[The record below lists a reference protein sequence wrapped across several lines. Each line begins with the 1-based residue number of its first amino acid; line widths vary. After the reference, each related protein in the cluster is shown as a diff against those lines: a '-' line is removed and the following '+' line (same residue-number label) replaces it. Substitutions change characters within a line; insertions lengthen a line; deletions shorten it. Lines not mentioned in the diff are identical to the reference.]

1 MNRLTFEQSV
11 KALSKPPQKRVEGKH
26 EKLINEVKARRTKK
40 DKGPQGS
47 VEVRQN
53 LLETQNRT
61 NYIME
66 YDRLKGVMKTG
77 TVGAQQSQNL
87 TKRQQ
92 ELKDLVKLSVGGKL
106 TAKQRGKYSALS
118 QPHEIYNK

>member
-1 MNRLTFEQSV
+1 M
-11 KALSKPPQKRVEGKH
+11 SKEKH
-26 EKLINEVKARRTKK
+26 KPSI
-40 DKGPQGS
+40 
-47 VEVRQN
+47 EVRKN

-66 YDRLKGVMKTG
+66 YDRLKGVMNTG

-87 TKRQQ
+87 TKIQQ
-92 ELKDLVKLSVGGKL
+92 ELKQLIKLSVGGNIHP
-106 TAKQRGKYSALS
+106 KQRSTHSALS

>member
-11 KALSKPPQKRVEGKH
+11 KALSKPPQKRVEDKH
-26 EKLINEVKARRTKK
+26 EQLINEVNARRGKK
-40 DKGPQGS
+40 NKPS
-47 VEVRQN
+47 VEVRKH

-92 ELKDLVKLSVGGKL
+92 
-106 TAKQRGKYSALS
+106 
-118 QPHEIYNK
+118 

>member
-1 MNRLTFEQSV
+1 MNRLTFDQSV
-11 KALSKPPQKRVEGKH
+11 KALSKPPHKKVEAKH
-26 EKLINEVKARRTKK
+26 EKLINEVHARRAKK
-40 DKGPQGS
+40 EKPS
-47 VEVRQN
+47 VEVRKN

-66 YDRLKGVMKTG
+66 YDRLKGVMKSG

-87 TKRQQ
+87 TKIQQ
-92 ELKDLVKLSVGGKL
+92 ELKQLIKLSIGGNIPP
-106 TAKQRGKYSALS
+106 KQRSKHSALS